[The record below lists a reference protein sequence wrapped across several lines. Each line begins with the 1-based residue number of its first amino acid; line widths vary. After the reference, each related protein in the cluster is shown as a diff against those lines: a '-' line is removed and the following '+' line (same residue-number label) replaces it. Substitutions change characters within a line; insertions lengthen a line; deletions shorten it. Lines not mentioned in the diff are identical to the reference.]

1 METFYRFLGGPRT
14 FWGGSNKVIINN
26 YGCGPM
32 FSGMCRPI
40 FVNNNCFGGGLNR
53 MFGFLAGMNIL
64 SNLFGYNNNRM
75 ATPYMGFNQT
85 NMYNPY
91 GLMNPGGFINQSAGH
106 NNSSSIGSRLNSIEK
121 EVKSLQKQ
129 IDDIE
134 KAKCNCKDNGT
145 SSTDKTDKSD
155 KTDKASSTNN
165 ADKAGKTDKTDSAN
179 KANEAAKTDKTGE
192 ANKTD
197 STQNSKKAG
206 DDKPKTI
213 DELLNNIDGF
223 DKLDSSEQQYVKNHI
238 VQAYE
243 DQNGNIKYNIRAVVH
258 DGDTLDKIID
268 RFYNDKEKEELNVKE
283 NEYNSQISGK
293 KVKNPNSGDTIN
305 ANGVSEYGIKALMED
320 SKQKIT
326 KDGEIQKTNKKMSEL
341 KNAFIK
347 GEKKLSKAYVLQNH
361 MMSEKEY
368 NKIIQNKY
376 Q

>member
-75 ATPYMGFNQT
+75 ATPYMGYQSS
-85 NMYNPY
+85 MYNPY
-91 GLMNPGGFINQSAGH
+91 TTQFQSA
-106 NNSSSIGSRLNSIEK
+106 NYNSLMSRISSLTK
-121 EVKSLQKQ
+121 EVDSLQKQ

-134 KAKCNCKDNGT
+134 KAKSNSKDNGT

-155 KTDKASSTNN
+155 KTDKA
-165 ADKAGKTDKTDSAN
+165 GKTDKTDSAN
-179 KANEAAKTDKTGE
+179 KSNEVGKTDKTGE